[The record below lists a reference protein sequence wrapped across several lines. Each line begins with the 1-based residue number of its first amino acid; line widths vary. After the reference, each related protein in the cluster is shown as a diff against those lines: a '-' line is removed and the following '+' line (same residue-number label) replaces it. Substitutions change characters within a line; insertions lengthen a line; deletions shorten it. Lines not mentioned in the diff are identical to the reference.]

1 MMAYIIQQVAV
12 GAICVSAV
20 AAVAF
25 AAVDIFRL
33 IREDFKG
40 RGGRPPR
47 PARSLSDC
55 VEVR

>member
-1 MMAYIIQQVAV
+1 MSYIIQQVAM
-12 GAICVSAV
+12 GAICVFAF

-47 PARSLSDC
+47 PARTVADC

>member
-12 GAICVSAV
+12 GAICVFAV

-47 PARSLSDC
+47 PARTLADC
-55 VEVR
+55 VEAR

>member
-1 MMAYIIQQVAV
+1 MMSYIIQQVAM
-12 GAICVSAV
+12 GAICIVSI

-47 PARSLSDC
+47 PARTLADC